1 MPILPNQTYDSFGVI
16 NPYLIW
22 LIVVLI
28 STISFLSYVSIKV
41 IGPKRGIGAS
51 GLLGGLISSTAVS
64 ISLAEISKKTKK
76 IVNPFVVGILL
87 ASSTMFVRV
96 LLEISFV
103 NPSLVSTLIFPL
115 SVMAVSG
122 LLVSALFWF
131 KDKDSSL
138 NNYSDKDLKLKSPL
152 QLSTALQFPY
162 F

>member
-1 MPILPNQTYDSFGVI
+1 
-16 NPYLIW
+16 
-22 LIVVLI
+22 
-28 STISFLSYVSIKV
+28 
-41 IGPKRGIGAS
+41 
-51 GLLGGLISSTAVS
+51 
-64 ISLAEISKKTKK
+64 
-76 IVNPFVVGILL
+76 
-87 ASSTMFVRV
+87 MFVRV

-152 QLSTALQFPY
+152 QLSTALQFSLLLTGLLFCY
-162 F
+162 GLC